1 CACSHA
7 GMVNEDYKYF
17 HDMECVHGIKTLMMH
32 YGAMVDVLGRA
43 ARLEEAYEFIQS
55 MPIEPDPVV
64 WRTLLRVGER
74 VRKKFLL
81 MEPRRGGNLVIV
93 ANMFAE
99 VEMWEKAANVGH
111 ESGGMKKVAGE
122 SCADLGG
129 SMHRFFAGY
138 DPCPDLVPVYHL
150 LDGFNL
156 HLKMVN

>member
-1 CACSHA
+1 MLEEFFQAIRNWLCHA

-43 ARLEEAYEFIQS
+43 A
-55 MPIEPDPVV
+55 
-64 WRTLLRVGER
+64 RVGER